1 MQKKKIIIL
10 ILPIKLRQIDLDR
23 YDVLELEKNSNVKV
37 EIHEVINF
45 LYPGFEKAFMNTI
58 KDKRLKSFETFDSW
72 KKNFQ
77 KIINDYSDIFI
88 LKNINSDSLISLKF
102 NLFFKEFKNIKVFE
116 FSMCNHQIILKNFL
130 KQIEIFFA
138 TL

>member
-10 ILPIKLRQIDLDR
+10 ILPIKLRPIDIDR

-58 KDKRLKSFETFDSW
+58 RDKILKSFETFESW

-77 KIINDYSDIFI
+77 KIINDYNDILI
-88 LKNINSDSLISLKF
+88 LKNIN
-102 NLFFKEFKNIKVFE
+102 
-116 FSMCNHQIILKNFL
+116 
-130 KQIEIFFA
+130 
-138 TL
+138 

>member
-58 KDKRLKSFETFDSW
+58 KDKRLKSFETFELMEEKIF
-72 KKNFQ
+72 KK
-77 KIINDYSDIFI
+77 
-88 LKNINSDSLISLKF
+88 L
-102 NLFFKEFKNIKVFE
+102 
-116 FSMCNHQIILKNFL
+116 
-130 KQIEIFFA
+130 
-138 TL
+138 